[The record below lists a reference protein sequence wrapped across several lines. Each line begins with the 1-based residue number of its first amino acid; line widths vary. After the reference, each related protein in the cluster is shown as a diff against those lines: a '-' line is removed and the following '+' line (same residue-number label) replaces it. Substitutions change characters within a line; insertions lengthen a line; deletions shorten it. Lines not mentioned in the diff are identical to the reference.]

1 MGDQSAY
8 LWISQATRERILI
21 DAEEFAHRK
30 QQCRQR
36 SLVEDNRLIA
46 FALAPH
52 LDLSHQAGNAG
63 SCLAN

>member
-36 SLVEDNRLIA
+36 S
-46 FALAPH
+46 FADRDPIIRALMREFLEQVP
-52 LDLSHQAGNAG
+52 LPIQR
-63 SCLAN
+63 